1 MRILRSDLLHELSKS
16 PLHTLEVID
25 LRRYGI
31 CKLGGFAEC
40 PNLHTILLS
49 ENSISSL
56 QGIEDATAEWNLDLS
71 KNAIVDV
78 ESLSKLPALG
88 WLNLS
93 NNNLTYEQVA
103 KLVNTSI
110 VDVTFEHN
118 ESLHDGY
125 SQLEYRRNLVYL
137 LPKAWCIDHCFVT
150 SEERKKA
157 IEYFED
163 GDGKGSPVAKLAS
176 ESVRKGKSCHNLV
189 LVCFILVPY
198 LNGLKGL

>member
-1 MRILRSDLLHELSKS
+1 M
-16 PLHTLEVID
+16 
-25 LRRYGI
+25 RRYGI
-31 CKLGGFAEC
+31 FKLGRFAEC

-56 QGIEDATAEWNLDLS
+56 QGIEDATAAWNLDLS

-110 VDVTFEHN
+110 VDVTLEHN

-157 IEYFED
+157 IDYFED
-163 GDGKGSPVAKLAS
+163 GDGKGSDVAKLAS
-176 ESVRKGKSCHNLV
+176 ESVRKGKSCIQLGSGMFHIGTIPERV
-189 LVCFILVPY
+189 
-198 LNGLKGL
+198 KGLLQM